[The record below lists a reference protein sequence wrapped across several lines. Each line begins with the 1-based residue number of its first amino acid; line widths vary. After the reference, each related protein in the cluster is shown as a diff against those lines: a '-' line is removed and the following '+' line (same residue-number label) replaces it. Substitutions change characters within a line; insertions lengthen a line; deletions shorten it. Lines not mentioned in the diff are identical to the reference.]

1 MRKLRLLSVAIGL
14 ACSFVLGA
22 CSPTGS
28 ESAGREIEFSGGTFL
43 QTLNESSVT
52 SAFAQ
57 MFSVAE
63 PALELNP
70 NAEYTLFVP
79 VDSAIDLY
87 LSSIGETLKS
97 VLGNPEL
104 AKVLVL
110 NHLFS
115 EKMSGT
121 NLLNKGVEPI
131 TSLGGNQF
139 SVVVSESFTE
149 IKGTTETGAK
159 IIAIDIK
166 SSNGI
171 VHYVDA
177 VLN

>member
-1 MRKLRLLSVAIGL
+1 MRKLRILPLAIGL
-14 ACSFVLGA
+14 ACSFMVGA

-43 QTLNESSVT
+43 QTLNESSAT

-57 MFSVAE
+57 VFSVVE
-63 PALELNP
+63 PELDLNP

-79 VDSAIDLY
+79 VDSAINLY
-87 LSSIGETLKS
+87 LSSIGETLEG

-104 AKVLVL
+104 AKALVL
-110 NHLFS
+110 NHLFL

-121 NLLNKGVEPI
+121 NLLNRGTDPI
-131 TSLGGNQF
+131 TSLAGNEF
-139 SVVVSESFTE
+139 SLVVSESFTE

-159 IIAIDIK
+159 IIAIDIE
-166 SSNGI
+166 SSNGL